1 LSPDSVRDSV
11 NTLADLSDLDSHW
24 AVMHINLSTEKLRR
38 AAVAIAAAGAV
49 AVSTAGLW
57 AEHPRWRPRFT
68 LEQITQVATPGQ
80 WTISP
85 DGTLAAYTVAGYYF
99 GFPVIPRLGEANN
112 IRVVSLA
119 TGEIRKLTSGAEA
132 KTRPVFSPGSD
143 RVAYEAGGDIWVAEV
158 ATGRSWRVTIDLAAD
173 REPAWA
179 PDGKRLAFV
188 SSRGGRTGLWAVSV
202 EGERHGLVRL
212 TGDEVNASDPDWS
225 PDGERVAFTGR
236 RGGDHFYAS
245 GVYVVPSKGGA
256 VVRVTPADTSTNFGA
271 RWAPDGRRLA
281 LLSDRSGY
289 VHVWTMAPD
298 GTGAREFDTGPY
310 DSMSPHFWV
319 RPVWSRDGQR
329 IQISVNRDGSFEL
342 AVLEVASGRVEVVAG
357 GGGQYHEVGW
367 SRSGGLVYAHETAWA
382 PPDLYVR
389 ESGEAARQLTFSSEA
404 AFRPAHFAR
413 MRRVSFTSLDGSP
426 IHGFLLTPSG
436 LQDGER
442 LPAIVN
448 LHPNTYGQFYDH
460 WNPFAHYLVQSGYVM
475 LMADQRG
482 SAGYGRAFRESGVGA
497 GWDNLIDQ
505 DVKAMTMFLREQPP
519 VDPDRIGVMGL
530 SQGGYRTLQALVKSP
545 ELYRAGIDMMGPADR
560 RSPFVNRN
568 AIFHVGVPPEK
579 DPDLWDRISPITQ
592 IDRLRVPLMII
603 HSDRDLNVDPGQ
615 SYNLTDELERQQ
627 KDYEVVYYPDEAH
640 GLAYPAHQLDSYRRI
655 LTFFDRYLK

>member
-1 LSPDSVRDSV
+1 MRYE
-11 NTLADLSDLDSHW
+11 
-24 AVMHINLSTEKLRR
+24 VMDIMRR
-38 AAVAIAAAGAV
+38 GRMRKPGLVVAIAIV
-49 AVSTAGLW
+49 VSTAGLW

-256 VVRVTPADTSTNFGA
+256 VVRVTPADSSTNFGA

-298 GTGAREFDTGPY
+298 GTGAQEFDTGPY

-448 LHPNTYGQFYDH
+448 FHTNSYGQFYDH
-460 WNPFAHYLVQSGYVM
+460 WSPFFHYLVQSGYVM
-475 LMADQRG
+475 LMVDHRG
-482 SAGYGRAFRESGVGA
+482 SAGYGRKFREA
-497 GWDNLIDQ
+497 GIGTWGTRTLD
-505 DVKAMTMFLREQPP
+505 DVKAAAAFIKAQPM
-519 VDPDRIGVMGL
+519 VDPDRLGAMGL
-530 SQGGYRTLQALVKSP
+530 SNGAYMTLMGLTKTQLF
-545 ELYRAGIDMMGPADR
+545 RAGVDLMGATDR
-560 RSPFVNRN
+560 HRPFLDANRL
-568 AIFHVGVPPEK
+568 FHIGTTPEK
-579 DPDLWDRISPITQ
+579 DPELYDRISPITSVAEMTAP
-592 IDRLRVPLMII
+592 ILII
-603 HSDRDLNVDPGQ
+603 HSDGDRNVTPAMT
-615 SYNLTDELERQQ
+615 YNFVDELERQQ
-627 KDYEVVYYPDEAH
+627 KVYDVVIYPNEAH
-640 GLAYPAHQLDSYRRI
+640 GLADPDHQLDSYGRI
-655 LTFFDRYLK
+655 LGFFNRYLKRNASSWRGASASPR